1 MARMARIPPTI
12 ADPYFNSHEGKEG
25 EGNSFKA
32 TGAPK
37 ENLCLRAASLARSDV
52 VKFCRAPR
60 CAMVVRSFLVYVNR
74 VYGRQNFFMFTNNSR
89 LLHFVVSHWLASFL
103 STYFHIIIP

>member
-1 MARMARIPPTI
+1 MARMARIPPII
-12 ADPYFNSHEGKEG
+12 ANPYLDSHEGEEG

-32 TGAPK
+32 TGAPE

-60 CAMVVRSFLVYVNR
+60 CAMAVRSFFVDVNR
-74 VYGRQNFFMFTNNSR
+74 VYGRQNFFVLAGDSR
-89 LLHFVVSHWLASFL
+89 LLHAVISHFL
-103 STYFHIIIP
+103 LLLVG

>member
-1 MARMARIPPTI
+1 MARMARIPPII
-12 ADPYFNSHEGKEG
+12 ANPYLDSHEGEEG
-25 EGNSFKA
+25 EGNSFKT

-60 CAMVVRSFLVYVNR
+60 CAMAVRSFLVYVDGG
-74 VYGRQNFFMFTNNSR
+74 YGRQSFFVPTNDSR
-89 LLHFVVSHWLASFL
+89 LLHFVVSHWL
-103 STYFHIIIP
+103 